1 MIFTAFLKYQLR
13 FYLIRWRWL
22 ISLPVIGFIAYRS
35 INAVDALSAT
45 TNYTPVNAWDA
56 AFHAFGSA
64 DVVYLIL
71 AVVFLALSSDLL
83 PDPAYGQAMMLRLG
97 SRRLWWLGKVLT
109 LAMAALGYLALNL
122 SCFMILVGI
131 KLPWV
136 REWSE
141 YARYDFNALGLY
153 KDTMLITPLET
164 FINLVA
170 LLGLGL
176 FCLGLIGMTA
186 TLAARHNVVGFLAGA
201 GVLLS
206 GYIGTHFAGSV
217 TAWWMNLLI
226 THHFELT
233 PGVFPIR
240 NIPILISFLYW
251 VIGALLLN
259 LIGLMLS
266 QQQDFIAI
274 ES

>member
-1 MIFTAFLKYQLR
+1 MKFSAFLKYQLR

-35 INAVDALSAT
+35 INAVNALSAIT
-45 TNYTPVNAWDA
+45 GRPVTAWDA

-64 DVVYLIL
+64 DVVYLVL
-71 AVVFLALSSDLL
+71 AVVFLALISDLL

-97 SRRLWWLGKVLT
+97 SRRLWWLGKALT
-109 LAMAALGYLALNL
+109 LAIATLGYLALNL
-122 SCFMILVGI
+122 ACFVILVGI
-131 KLPWV
+131 KLPWA

-141 YARYDFNALGLY
+141 YARYDFIALGLY
-153 KDTMLITPLET
+153 KGTMLISPLET

-176 FCLGLIGMTA
+176 FCLGLISVTA
-186 TLAARHNVVGFLAGA
+186 TLAARRNVVGFLAGA

-217 TAWWMNLLI
+217 SSWWMNLLI

-240 NIPILISFLYW
+240 NIPVVISILYW
-251 VIGALLLN
+251 VIGALLLS
-259 LIGLMLS
+259 LIGLTLS
-266 QQQDFIAI
+266 KQQDFIAI
-274 ES
+274 EA